1 MENEVKGNM
10 TGKLYDLYR
19 LQKKD
24 AQRAGAVL
32 TAAFRH
38 DPVWNAVFDGVNS
51 ERRIGAFETPVR
63 YCLKYGEV
71 YASSPA
77 LEGVAAWV
85 PGELADMT
93 FWRMFRCGAIW
104 SGMKMGLTASRR
116 MMPVFA
122 PIEVDRKATMQGKS
136 YTYLLVIGVAPQFQG
151 QGFAGKLL
159 RALIDKSEGASIP
172 IYLET
177 ETENN
182 VRMYE
187 HFGFEVVKKI
197 VLPVINLPMW
207 ELTRGV

>member
-1 MENEVKGNM
+1 M
-10 TGKLYDLYR
+10 TGKLDDLYR

-24 AQRAGAVL
+24 VRRAGEVL
-32 TAAFRH
+32 TDAFRH
-38 DPVWNAVFDGVNS
+38 DPVWNAIFDGVNP

-71 YASSPA
+71 YAPSAA

-104 SGMKMGLTASRR
+104 SGMKMGMTAARR

-122 PIEVDRKATMQGKS
+122 PIEVDRRATMQGKS
-136 YTYLLVIGVAPQFQG
+136 YTYLLVIGVAPQFRG

-159 RALIDKSEGASIP
+159 RALFEKSEGAGLP

-187 HFGFEVVKKI
+187 HLGFVVIKKI
-197 VLPVINLPMW
+197 TLPIINLPMW
-207 ELTRGV
+207 EMIREG

>member
-1 MENEVKGNM
+1 MNDTM
-10 TGKLYDLYR
+10 TGKLDDLYQ

-32 TAAFRH
+32 TAAFQH
-38 DPVWNAVFDGVNS
+38 DPVWNAVFDGVDP

-71 YASSPA
+71 YASSAA

-93 FWRMFRCGAIW
+93 PWRMLLSGAIW
-104 SGMKMGLTASRR
+104 SGMRIGMAATRK

-122 PIEVDRKATMQGKS
+122 PIEADRKATMQGR
-136 YTYLLVIGVAPQFQG
+136 YYLYLLVIGVAPQFQG
-151 QGFAGKLL
+151 QGFAGKLI
-159 RALIDKSEGASIP
+159 RAFIEKSERVGVP

-177 ETENN
+177 ETESN

-187 HFGFEVVKKI
+187 HFGFKVVKEI
-197 VLPVINLPMW
+197 TLPIINLPMW

>member
-1 MENEVKGNM
+1 M
-10 TGKLYDLYR
+10 TGKLDDLYR
-19 LQKKD
+19 LQKED
-24 AQRAGAVL
+24 ARRAGAVL
-32 TAAFRH
+32 TAAFEH
-38 DPVWNAVFDGVNS
+38 DPVWSAIFEGVAS
-51 ERRIGAFETPVR
+51 ELRIGAFETPVR
-63 YCLKYGEV
+63 YCMKYGEV
-71 YASSPA
+71 YAPSAA

-93 FWRMFRCGAIW
+93 PWRMLLSGAIW
-104 SGMKMGLTASRR
+104 SGMKMGMTATRK

-122 PIEVDRKATMQGKS
+122 PMEKDRKATMQGKS
-136 YTYLLVIGVAPQFQG
+136 FIYLLIIGVAPQFRG

-159 RALIDKSEGASIP
+159 RALIDKSERAGVP

-177 ETENN
+177 ETESN

-207 ELTRGV
+207 ELTREV

>member
-1 MENEVKGNM
+1 M
-10 TGKLYDLYR
+10 TGKLDDLYR

-24 AQRAGAVL
+24 ARRAGEVL
-32 TAAFRH
+32 TDAFRH
-38 DPVWNAVFDGVNS
+38 DPVWNAIFDGVDP

-71 YASSPA
+71 YAPSPA

-159 RALIDKSEGASIP
+159 RALIDKSEGAGIP

>member
-1 MENEVKGNM
+1 
-10 TGKLYDLYR
+10 
-19 LQKKD
+19 
-24 AQRAGAVL
+24 
-32 TAAFRH
+32 
-38 DPVWNAVFDGVNS
+38 
-51 ERRIGAFETPVR
+51 
-63 YCLKYGEV
+63 
-71 YASSPA
+71 
-77 LEGVAAWV
+77 
-85 PGELADMT
+85 
-93 FWRMFRCGAIW
+93 
-104 SGMKMGLTASRR
+104 
-116 MMPVFA
+116 MPVFA

-159 RALIDKSEGASIP
+159 QALIDKSEGAGIP